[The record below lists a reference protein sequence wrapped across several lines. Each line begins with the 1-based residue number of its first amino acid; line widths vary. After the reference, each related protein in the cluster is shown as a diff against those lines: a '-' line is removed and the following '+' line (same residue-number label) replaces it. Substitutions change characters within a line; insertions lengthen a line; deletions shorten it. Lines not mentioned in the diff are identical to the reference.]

1 MSGKDKRSKSMIERN
16 GRKKIL
22 IVENND
28 IVLSGFEELFAGAG
42 FDIRATWSGYEALA
56 LMKTQEFDAVLA
68 DEYLAD
74 IHFTDF
80 LKRVARLP
88 RATPIIMM
96 QGREQARAELPHY
109 DSLGVDAV
117 VNKRDRKHVRQVV
130 ASFCRHGQ
138 APRATVN

>member
-1 MSGKDKRSKSMIERN
+1 MMERN

-22 IVENND
+22 IVETND
-28 IVLSGFEELFAGAG
+28 SVLSGFEELFAGAG

-56 LMKTQEFDAVLA
+56 LMKTQEFDAVLV

-96 QGREQARAELPHY
+96 
-109 DSLGVDAV
+109 
-117 VNKRDRKHVRQVV
+117 
-130 ASFCRHGQ
+130 
-138 APRATVN
+138 